1 MKPFNLEEYLKNPS
15 RKVVT
20 RDGRSVR
27 IICTDRKENSYPIIA
42 LCTNIFDEGVIEYHK
57 DGRYVNEKESEYD
70 LFFAP
75 EKKEGWVN
83 IYKRRDGEFRLGNL
97 IIYSTKK
104 EAEEYKCN
112 FDNFDYT
119 ATIRIEWEE

>member
-1 MKPFNLEEYLKNPS
+1 MKQFSLEEFLKNPN

-27 IICTDRKENSYPIIA
+27 IRCTDRKSEEQPIVA
-42 LCTNIFDEGVIEYHK
+42 LVESLTEDSEYVGTYRK
-57 DGRYVNEKESEYD
+57 DGRWSTSGCASDLD

-83 IYKRRDGEFRLGNL
+83 VYQEGNSLRCGNIYD
-97 IIYSTKK
+97 TKS
-104 EAEEYKCN
+104 EAEQHGSYAK
-112 FDNFDYT
+112 YI
-119 ATIRIEWEE
+119 ATVKIEWEE